1 MTDRLAER
9 LRATF
14 LGELGE
20 QVRAMNADLLALE
33 AEPEAPEPLK
43 SLFRAAHT
51 VKGAAHAADIPLVGT
66 VCHAL
71 ETLLADVR
79 DGRAALGR
87 EQFALLFSAV
97 DALDDAGRRLAAG
110 GDLAG
115 SPLAA
120 MVRALEKDGPPPAP
134 PVAFAPTSAGG
145 SAVAPAPATGADVRP
160 ASDGRVADGALR
172 VGAEKLDALVAS
184 TGQLLAS
191 AGAIAGHAPD
201 LNALGE
207 AVSSWAGEWRR
218 ISRRLRLALE
228 RSGAPA
234 SLAHS
239 LTDAEDQLQ
248 RVVRETSRVAA
259 ALTRD
264 SRRITRAASDVA
276 DGVRMLRMR
285 PFAEACEAL
294 PRAVRDLSVANGKET
309 RLELAGTDV
318 QVDRAVLDGLRE
330 AILQLVRNAVD
341 HGIEPPAV
349 REQRGKLRSG
359 VIKVGAVVRG
369 DRIVVVVSDDGGGLD
384 LEAIR
389 TRLAGLGQAV
399 PTTEYE
405 LARTLFHDGF
415 TTRSEATVVSGRG
428 VGLDLVRVSVERL
441 GGSVDV
447 TWAPGKGTAFT
458 IEAPL
463 TLATIH
469 AVLVA
474 HGAHVFAIPSAAVE
488 RLVRLKPEDI
498 KHANGRAVVITAD
511 APVPLV
517 TLAPLLGAPF
527 VDRPL
532 TGPTPVVM
540 LAAAG
545 RRVAIAVE
553 ELLTDQDLVVRPVRS
568 ARAPLVT
575 GAAILGTGR
584 PAVVLHPA
592 AIVAAGVEHGGAPA
606 VNTAASTGGER
617 GRRRIL
623 VVDDSITTRT
633 LEQSILEAA
642 GYDVHTAVDGAD
654 GWRLLQEQGA
664 DLVISDVEMPRMDGF
679 ALCAAVRSSKR
690 FTGLPV
696 ILVTALETPEHRE
709 RGLEVGADA
718 YIGKSSFD
726 QQRLLETIRQLI
738 GAGAQ

>member
-14 LGELGE
+14 LGELDE

-33 AEPEAPEPLK
+33 AEPGTTEPLK

-51 VKGAAHAADIPLVGT
+51 VKGAAHAAGVPLVEA

-71 ETLLADVR
+71 ETLLADAR

-87 EQFALLFSAV
+87 QQFALLFSAV
-97 DALDDAGRRLAAG
+97 DALDDAGRRLAGG
-110 GDLAG
+110 GDLTG

-120 MVRALEKDGPPPAP
+120 MARRLESDGPPHAP
-134 PVAFAPTSAGG
+134 PVAFAPTS
-145 SAVAPAPATGADVRP
+145 SASPAAPTTGAEVRP
-160 ASDGRVADGALR
+160 AADARAPEGPLR

-201 LNALGE
+201 LEALGE
-207 AVSSWAGEWRR
+207 AVSNWAGEWRR
-218 ISRRLRLALE
+218 TSRRLRLVLE

-239 LTDAEDQLQ
+239 LTDADDQLQ
-248 RVVRETSRVAA
+248 RVVRETSRLAA
-259 ALTRD
+259 AATRD
-264 SRRITRAASDVA
+264 SRRLTRVASDLA
-276 DGVRMLRMR
+276 DGVRKLRMR

-294 PRAVRDLSVANGKET
+294 PRAVRDLSVANGKEV
-309 RLELAGTDV
+309 RLELAGADV
-318 QVDRAVLDGLRE
+318 EVDRTVLDGLRE
-330 AILQLVRNAVD
+330 AILHMVRNGVD
-341 HGIEPPAV
+341 HGIESPAV
-349 REQRGKLRSG
+349 RERAGKPRSG
-359 VIKVGAVVRG
+359 VINVAAVVRG
-369 DRIVVVVSDDGGGLD
+369 DRIAVTVADDGAGLD
-384 LEAIR
+384 LDAIR
-389 TRLAGLGQAV
+389 TRLARLGHPV
-399 PTTEYE
+399 PTTEQE
-405 LARTLFHDGF
+405 LARTLFDDGF

-428 VGLDLVRVSVERL
+428 VGLDLVRVSVGRL

-447 TWAPGKGTAFT
+447 TWTSGKGTAFT

-474 HGAHVFAIPSAAVE
+474 QGTHVFAVPSAAVE

-498 KHANGRAVVITAD
+498 KHANGRAVITSVG

-517 TLAPLLGAPF
+517 TLARLLGAPF
-527 VDRPL
+527 VERAL
-532 TGPTPVVM
+532 TGLTPVVM
-540 LAAAG
+540 VAAAG
-545 RRVAIAVE
+545 RRVAVGVE
-553 ELLTDQDLVVRPVRS
+553 ELLTEQDLVVRPLRA

-584 PAVVLHPA
+584 PALVLHPA
-592 AIVAAGVEHGGAPA
+592 AIVAAGVEHGGSPA
-606 VNTAASTGGER
+606 IDSAASPGAAR
-617 GRRRIL
+617 ARRRIL

-654 GWRLLQEQGA
+654 GWRLLQEHGA

-690 FTGLPV
+690 FAGLPV
-696 ILVTALETPEHRE
+696 ILVTALETPEHRA

-718 YIGKSSFD
+718 YIGKSGFD
-726 QQRLLETIRQLI
+726 QERLLETIRQLI
-738 GAGAQ
+738 GAGAE